1 MPTVSVPNFENED
14 LLSARL
20 ISFMTSNEHASVG
33 YEPNTTTGT
42 KYVNSNFNSSG
53 CALNDSDVHGSNV
66 VIRSPLH
73 RNGSTPTMVTLQDRL
88 LNGSPTD
95 VLASTHSTGYVSGS
109 CTPPPIHTLPGASGN
124 FIPLRNHNGAPPY
137 SALTSP
143 CLSSKLNPGAN
154 VQQLLAYGNSAGP
167 GECHSLQNSPF
178 YHHYPLNGNL
188 QNQIHRQLGGMS
200 PGPVGTM
207 IPNGV
212 SSGIQNI
219 GTPRTGLYQD
229 TGFPMG
235 NNFRP
240 LNGSAAPGC
249 PQRELFPSANPS
261 SAPSQSVFGSGLLIQ
276 DRLHYYALA
285 QKHGYI
291 VGAELER
298 VKENSCRSTSQSY
311 GRIAAHFRH
320 RYGETEAKTKAA
332 YLQIGVRVPSKDHV
346 SEIVG
351 KGGQKIKLIREETG
365 ALITTPGEHEEHVFI
380 IEAPPEIAMRV
391 AHHLSTRAQEITQSK
406 LAAGERR
413 RGSTSSQPSSGSSGG
428 GLDGNG
434 ISAGSFNG
442 TGSNC
447 PTSGSGLLA
456 PIGGPPPSNLL
467 SLGNSTTNSPLH
479 PTAGALL
486 QAGTNGAL
494 RTPNGSLYPGQMS
507 SLPSSPCNS
516 SSLNGLGGTGGVGGH
531 GGQGNLNGGG
541 SSGGAG
547 LFITPNTPGS
557 RILLARGRISVP
569 QELVGKIIGTQGSI
583 ITTIQKDTGTEIK
596 SPPKEAA
603 RGPNATSEFEI
614 SAYQGVGLSSNQA
627 AECRVQ
633 QAKQLIG
640 HLVMRQLER
649 RASEEIDEASGS
661 SNLSSDD
668 QRMGLG
674 GGNTPRTTTA
684 WMWPDVAQM
693 DSQEAR
699 EVLDRILAESKN
711 KTRRAKELAAA
722 AAVSAGPSPTSS
734 GPSLSNPGNAMLG
747 LGGAGVL
754 GQESTTHHFRSQLM
768 GTAGLFDQS
777 ESSECNESLVDSTGS
792 GLFSS
797 SNTFTH
803 RNSSSTLVDDPQN
816 SGLGRGQPCSPRSI
830 SGFNLHDQNDL
841 MSTFSRAPG
850 PSNLNAD
857 IWNPLSSIVNNTS
870 GNSHNPT
877 HTTDAT
883 GHLQNLI
890 SSSSTLNALFT
901 SSPPPPLSGTDS
913 MNGLLRKQPSLTTH
927 NGGFSG
933 SKHTFDESNVF
944 NFNDLTGATNSAGF
958 GSVGDLSP
966 TLLMHYRSQHYHQHQ
981 QQHNQYQQPS
991 DLLHQ
996 PLTRRHSDWVV
1007 SSANILGDLATRP
1020 GVGVGR
1026 QLSNQLPTATN
1037 RLGLG
1042 NQEASVQLSEQT
1054 SSPYNSPGGF
1064 DFLRALDQL
1073 CLNSGVDNA
1082 SENGVTISHCPPGF
1096 EPLQNYP
1103 SGAIEHGLSPV
1114 KTVVA
1119 DIDLSEKIVN
1129 SVGGPWSNNDAS
1141 SGSLFLPPSQAS
1153 RDYSGPSSFSKQ
1165 SLLRSLFSDND
1176 NVGVQSDETDPKTST
1191 AARLNAIWSQ
1201 KSGLQSDVVSSSSNQ
1216 TMIAVSDE
1224 GSSFTFP
1231 YFDST
1236 AALVDIQEEEQIL
1249 PKSDACFSMNFQL
1262 VGSTGCSPSDNSSAR
1277 CGAIGDGRRR
1287 RRQSPQ
1293 SLSSELDSM
1302 QQSLSVPPAIT
1313 SVTEVA

>member
-1 MPTVSVPNFENED
+1 MVNGQMQTVMRCLDKFAKHESEV
-14 LLSARL
+14 LCRMLSAHDFRAPIYLLALLTPRL
-20 ISFMTSNEHASVG
+20 MILKNYPPHIDFSASQCV
-33 YEPNTTTGT
+33 
-42 KYVNSNFNSSG
+42 G
-53 CALNDSDVHGSNV
+53 CALF
-66 VIRSPLH
+66 
-73 RNGSTPTMVTLQDRL
+73 TLMQVARW
-88 LNGSPTD
+88 
-95 VLASTHSTGYVSGS
+95 
-109 CTPPPIHTLPGASGN
+109 
-124 FIPLRNHNGAPPY
+124 
-137 SALTSP
+137 
-143 CLSSKLNPGAN
+143 
-154 VQQLLAYGNSAGP
+154 
-167 GECHSLQNSPF
+167 
-178 YHHYPLNGNL
+178 
-188 QNQIHRQLGGMS
+188 
-200 PGPVGTM
+200 
-207 IPNGV
+207 
-212 SSGIQNI
+212 
-219 GTPRTGLYQD
+219 
-229 TGFPMG
+229 
-235 NNFRP
+235 
-240 LNGSAAPGC
+240 
-249 PQRELFPSANPS
+249 S
-261 SAPSQSVFGSGLLIQ
+261 SAVSI
-276 DRLHYYALA
+276 YALA
-285 QKHGYI
+285 NSLMNYFGGGLRICAQPPCD
-291 VGAELER
+291 LE
-298 VKENSCRSTSQSY
+298 E
-311 GRIAAHFRH
+311 
-320 RYGETEAKTKAA
+320 
-332 YLQIGVRVPSKDHV
+332 P
-346 SEIVG
+346 
-351 KGGQKIKLIREETG
+351 KGLIHCLTALGQKIKLIREETG

-516 SSLNGLGGTGGVGGH
+516 SSLNGLGGTSGVGGH

-547 LFITPNTPGS
+547 LFISPNTPGS

-722 AAVSAGPSPTSS
+722 GSLCWTVSHFEWSFVVQSWKRNAWSRWCWSPGTRVDDTPLPFAVD
-734 GPSLSNPGNAMLG
+734 GN
-747 LGGAGVL
+747 
-754 GQESTTHHFRSQLM
+754 R
-768 GTAGLFDQS
+768 
-777 ESSECNESLVDSTGS
+777 
-792 GLFSS
+792 
-797 SNTFTH
+797 
-803 RNSSSTLVDDPQN
+803 RTLVDDPQN

-850 PSNLNAD
+850 PSNMNAD
-857 IWNPLSSIVNNTS
+857 IWNPLSSMVNNTS

-913 MNGLLRKQPSLTTH
+913 MNGLLRKQTSLTTH
-927 NGGFSG
+927 NGGFTG

-981 QQHNQYQQPS
+981 QQHQHNQYQQPS
-991 DLLHQ
+991 ELLHQ

-1007 SSANILGDLATRP
+1007 SSANILDDLTTRP
-1020 GVGVGR
+1020 GVGR
-1026 QLSNQLPTATN
+1026 QLSNQLPTATS

-1042 NQEASVQLSEQT
+1042 NQETSGQLSEQA

-1073 CLNSGVDNA
+1073 CLNSGVDTA

-1103 SGAIEHGLSPV
+1103 SGVIEHGLSPV

-1119 DIDLSEKIVN
+1119 NIDLSEKIVN

-1165 SLLRSLFSDND
+1165 SLLRSLFSDSD

-1216 TMIAVSDE
+1216 TMITVSDE

-1249 PKSDACFSMNFQL
+1249 PKSDACFSMNFQM